1 MSEASTRDAEI
12 IAVGSEMLTSQRLDT
27 NSLFIT
33 DQLNALG
40 VEVRRKLI
48 VGDDRAIVADAV
60 RDALTHVSI
69 VVVTGGLGPT
79 EDDLTREAV
88 AQALDRPLVFRQDLS
103 DAIEERFRRRQRKMA
118 ENNKRQAMVVEGAE
132 ALPNPNGTAVGQWI
146 GHGIGQGSDGNGARV
161 VMMLPGPPGELKP
174 MFVNECVPRLAALL
188 PSQVIRA
195 RLYRVTGMTESDL
208 DQLIAPIYSKYSN
221 PATTILASPG
231 DIQVHL
237 RARCSTAAAA
247 EQLLAEVGSPLEEL
261 LGDRIFSR
269 NGDSLEAVVG
279 QLLRGRGATLA
290 VAESCT
296 GGLIA
301 ERVTSIPGSSDYF
314 AGGFI
319 VYSDRMKENLL
330 GIDPA
335 LIEQHGAVSGPVA
348 CALAQG
354 ARSKSGAAYAVSTTG
369 EAGPESASGAPV
381 GTVYVG
387 FAGPEGAVEA
397 LKFSFPGDRTRVR
410 LFAAQG
416 ALNYL
421 RRRILAL
428 EAKQGLT

>member
-1 MSEASTRDAEI
+1 MPDASTRDAEI

-48 VGDDRAIVADAV
+48 VGDDRAILAAAV
-60 RDALTHVSI
+60 RHALAHVNL

-88 AQALDRPLVFRQDLS
+88 AQALDRPLVFSQELS
-103 DAIEERFRRRQRKMA
+103 DAIEERFRRRGRRMA
-118 ENNKRQAMVVEGAE
+118 ANNRRQAMLVEGAE

-146 GHGIGQGSDGNGARV
+146 DQGIAAPDGRV
-161 VMMLPGPPGELKP
+161 IMLLPGPPGELKP
-174 MFVNECVPRLAALL
+174 MFLSECVPRLASRL
-188 PSQVIRA
+188 PAQVIRA

-208 DQLIAPIYSKYSN
+208 DQLIAPVYSKFVN

-231 DIQVHL
+231 DIQVDL
-237 RARCSTAAAA
+237 RARCDTEDEA
-247 EQLLAEVGSPLEEL
+247 ERLLAEVGGPIEEL
-261 LGDRIFSR
+261 LGDRIFSC

-279 QLLRGRGATLA
+279 QLLRARGATLA

-314 AGGFI
+314 FGGFI
-319 VYSDRMKENLL
+319 VYSNRMKENLL

-335 LIEQHGAVSGPVA
+335 LIERHGAVSEEVA
-348 CALAQG
+348 RAMAQCTRSRAG
-354 ARSKSGAAYAVSTTG
+354 ATYAVSTTG
-369 EAGPESASGAPV
+369 EAGPESSSGTPV
-381 GTVYVG
+381 GTVYLG
-387 FAGPEGAVEA
+387 FAGPDGAVEA
-397 LKFSFPGDRTRVR
+397 LKFTYPGDRTRIR

-416 ALNYL
+416 ALDYL
-421 RRRILAL
+421 RRRILGR
-428 EAKQGLT
+428 QRR